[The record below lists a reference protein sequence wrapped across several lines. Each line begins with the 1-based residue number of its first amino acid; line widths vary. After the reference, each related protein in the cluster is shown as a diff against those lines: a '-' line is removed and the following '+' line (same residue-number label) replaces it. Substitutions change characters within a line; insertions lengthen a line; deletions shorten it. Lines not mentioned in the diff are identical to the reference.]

1 MQAVVEN
8 NRCLVIA
15 EIDDQGNESPLPAP
29 IAREHYEAAAQRL
42 EDAGMAFESLGAGSI
57 VGADGQLTEL
67 AAENVTPAQ
76 RSGPPAASTPA
87 PRKRAKSALANK
99 RPARQARR

>member
-8 NRCLVIA
+8 SRCLVIA
-15 EIDDQGNESPLPAP
+15 EIDDQGNETPLPAP
-29 IAREHYEAAAQRL
+29 IGRADYEAAAQRL
-42 EDAGMAFESLGAGSI
+42 EDAGMAFASLGAGSI

-67 AAENVTPAQ
+67 AAEPVTPAK
-76 RSGPPAASTPA
+76 RSAPPSAFTPA
-87 PRKRAKSALANK
+87 TRKRAKSALANK